1 MQVPLQLLVYE
12 AFWESNNAA
21 HSLLTLILKKAVLFF
36 IIIYLF
42 PSSFVAVLFVRL

>member
-21 HSLLTLILKKAVLFF
+21 HSLLTLILKKASFFLLFIYSLLVL
-36 IIIYLF
+36 
-42 PSSFVAVLFVRL
+42 